1 MDESTLFKEINT
13 LSKSQVLASKNLDEI
28 INEVGLRICKCLK
41 IERVNIW
48 LYSEERDF
56 IRSIGELSDYG
67 NQFSKGSIYL
77 RKISPNTLII

>member
-41 IERVNIW
+41 IETGC
-48 LYSEERDF
+48 S
-56 IRSIGELSDYG
+56 S
-67 NQFSKGSIYL
+67 
-77 RKISPNTLII
+77 